1 MKEFLIFWRYQNKA
15 GKLYKWLLLVVL
27 TSFSLVCSY
36 IRVFFNDYY
45 VGLCAK
51 DMLLFFSRD
60 GLVLVLAG
68 GISTIR
74 GLMFTYVDDNPNII
88 VRYNSKLKVF
98 AYQSLS
104 LLIIALIDMVVLYA
118 VGIISS
124 YVILGVYD
132 NWQVDGS
139 YFFNKVTR
147 KGLSTDIGVN
157 DVVICSMFVLRKTV
171 IVWFAGMVSL
181 IIEYITDWIRV
192 AVFSAAFIYGVS
204 LVSHIS
210 ICKFDLNILDLYNI
224 PHTVMNTV
232 LIILANLI
240 LLAVGLALSRRRQYY
255 R

>member
-1 MKEFLIFWRYQNKA
+1 MKEFLTFWRYQNKA

-60 GLVLVLAG
+60 GFVLVLAG

-124 YVILGVYD
+124 YVIL
-132 NWQVDGS
+132 
-139 YFFNKVTR
+139 
-147 KGLSTDIGVN
+147 
-157 DVVICSMFVLRKTV
+157 
-171 IVWFAGMVSL
+171 
-181 IIEYITDWIRV
+181 
-192 AVFSAAFIYGVS
+192 
-204 LVSHIS
+204 
-210 ICKFDLNILDLYNI
+210 
-224 PHTVMNTV
+224 
-232 LIILANLI
+232 
-240 LLAVGLALSRRRQYY
+240 
-255 R
+255 

>member
-1 MKEFLIFWRYQNKA
+1 MKEFLTFWRYQNKA

-98 AYQSLS
+98 A
-104 LLIIALIDMVVLYA
+104 
-118 VGIISS
+118 
-124 YVILGVYD
+124 
-132 NWQVDGS
+132 
-139 YFFNKVTR
+139 
-147 KGLSTDIGVN
+147 
-157 DVVICSMFVLRKTV
+157 
-171 IVWFAGMVSL
+171 
-181 IIEYITDWIRV
+181 
-192 AVFSAAFIYGVS
+192 
-204 LVSHIS
+204 
-210 ICKFDLNILDLYNI
+210 
-224 PHTVMNTV
+224 
-232 LIILANLI
+232 
-240 LLAVGLALSRRRQYY
+240 
-255 R
+255 